1 MAPPEQRPG
10 QMAADASGHCPA
22 LQGPSTAV
30 TTVCE
35 AQCPTNGSWSS
46 HSTASQSQLALPV
59 NGVRIVG
66 GFCENLANLNKN

>member
-10 QMAADASGHCPA
+10 QMATDASSHCPA

-35 AQCPTNGSWSS
+35 PQCVANANWALPSAAG
-46 HSTASQSQLALPV
+46 HQSQLALPV

-66 GFCENLANLNKN
+66 EF